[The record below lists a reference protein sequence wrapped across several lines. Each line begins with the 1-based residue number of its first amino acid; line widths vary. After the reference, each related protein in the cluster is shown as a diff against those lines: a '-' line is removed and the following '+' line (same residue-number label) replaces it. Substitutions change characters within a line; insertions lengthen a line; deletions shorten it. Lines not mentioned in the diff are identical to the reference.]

1 MVWKITPELQTAI
14 DHVSEQKVAQ
24 KAGEFLEQAIK
35 HISDGTAQLGT
46 QQPQDGKN
54 ICFKPLV
61 KQGSQD
67 TLLIAIPER
76 AFKAYNYSSFREAA
90 SEAIAHVQHNRMTFC
105 PGGACFQH
113 GFDLQQ
119 RPLSFWSLDE
129 MGQSTAFYNVSIS
142 DVVELQQAH
151 WLIEAQRVR

>member
-14 DHVSEQKVAQ
+14 DHVSEQKAV
-24 KAGEFLEQAIK
+24 EFLEQAIK
-35 HISDGTAQLGT
+35 HISDGKAQLGT
-46 QQPQDGKN
+46 QQPKDGKN

-90 SEAIAHVQHNRMTFC
+90 SEALAHVQAAHAFNMDSTSNSARC
-105 PGGACFQH
+105 PFGAWTRWDNQPPFTTYP
-113 GFDLQQ
+113 F
-119 RPLSFWSLDE
+119 PTWWN
-129 MGQSTAFYNVSIS
+129 YNKRIG
-142 DVVELQQAH
+142 
-151 WLIEAQRVR
+151 

>member
-46 QQPQDGKN
+46 QQPKDGKN

-76 AFKAYNYSSFREAA
+76 A
-90 SEAIAHVQHNRMTFC
+90 
-105 PGGACFQH
+105 
-113 GFDLQQ
+113 
-119 RPLSFWSLDE
+119 
-129 MGQSTAFYNVSIS
+129 
-142 DVVELQQAH
+142 
-151 WLIEAQRVR
+151 

>member
-14 DHVSEQKVAQ
+14 DHVSEQK
-24 KAGEFLEQAIK
+24 AGEFLDQATT

-90 SEAIAHVQHNRMTFC
+90 SEALAHVQHNRMTSNSARC
-105 PGGACFQH
+105 PFGAWTRC
-113 GFDLQQ
+113 
-119 RPLSFWSLDE
+119 
-129 MGQSTAFYNVSIS
+129 
-142 DVVELQQAH
+142 
-151 WLIEAQRVR
+151 